1 MVAPPAIIFTEF
13 LQMVKICNLYCY
25 NCNNYNNNTDCQ
37 SCNLYY
43 YNCNNYNN
51 NVILL

>member
-13 LQMVKICNLYCY
+13 LQMVKICNLYYY
-25 NCNNYNNNTDCQ
+25 NCNNYNNTDCH
-37 SCNLYY
+37 SCNLYF